1 MQKKEWIENR
11 LQYIRGLKSPNEQQ
25 RLMLELAERDE
36 LTSKEQR
43 TFNLLVR
50 AEKTAERALKA
61 KADVARVLSTE
72 QREQRKKRNHELYK
86 AAGLMS
92 LAGVVDKKTGKLS
105 VDAGM
110 LVGLLSALKMKNQS
124 IAGLEAYKAQG
135 DAILASA
142 ELKKSQGDHNE
153 L

>member
-1 MQKKEWIENR
+1 MQKTEWFENR
-11 LQYIRGLKSPNEQQ
+11 LQYIKGLKSPNEQQ
-25 RLMLELAERDE
+25 RLMLELAERGE

-43 TFNLLVR
+43 TLNLLIR

-61 KADVARVLSTE
+61 KADVARVLSAE

-105 VDAGM
+105 VDAGV
-110 LVGLLSALKMKNQS
+110 LVGLLLSLKNQDITDTGKYKS
-124 IAGLEAYKAQG
+124 IG
-135 DAILASA
+135 DRLIADA
-142 ELKKSQGDHNE
+142 ENKKTP
-153 L
+153 